1 MTPAQ
6 MIEKYIA
13 LRNKAADI
21 KARHVT
27 ELTPY
32 VAAMSQ
38 LETELLRH
46 LNETRLD
53 SINGPKG
60 TAFKQTATSVAVDDW
75 AKVLK
80 FIQDHEQWDLLEARV
95 AKTAAITVIEDTKRP
110 IPGVK
115 ISQAVVLRVRA
126 S

>member
-27 ELTPY
+27 ELAPY
-32 VAAMSQ
+32 VEAMRQ

-46 LNETRLD
+46 LNETKLD